1 MLAVTN
7 LRKYFPV
14 EKGFLDKLLTLQ
26 KSFVH
31 AVDDI
36 TFSMNRGDILGLV
49 GESGSGKSTTGRLCL
64 KLIEPTS
71 GKIVFDGVD
80 LAGLGGEELRRFRR
94 NMQLIFQDPTASLC
108 PRIKVGDA
116 IKHALSFQGIGA
128 PSEQTERTRAI
139 LERVGLKPWSNFYDR
154 FPHQLSGGQRQ
165 RVVIARALVLNPK
178 FVVADEPIAMVDV
191 SVRAQILELM
201 LELKKEFDLTYLF
214 ITHDLAMANYM
225 CHSIAI
231 MYLGKIVETGPK
243 EKVFGSPLHP
253 YTLAL
258 LSSIPVP
265 DPKVKLERA
274 IPKGEIPSAINPP
287 KGCRFHPR
295 CPYAQSVC
303 SEREP
308 QLKEIRPISRLRASF
323 LEASGL
329 SPT

>member
-1 MLAVTN
+1 LSSMLEVTN
-7 LRKYFPV
+7 LKKYFPV
-14 EKGFLDKLLTLQ
+14 EKSFLDKLVTSQ

-36 TFSMNRGDILGLV
+36 SFSMDRGDILGLV
-49 GESGSGKSTTGRLCL
+49 GESGSGKSTTGRICL

-71 GKIVFDGVD
+71 GKIVFDGVE
-80 LAGLGGEELRRFRR
+80 LSKLRGEELRRFRR
-94 NMQLIFQDPTASLC
+94 NMQMIFQDPTASLS
-108 PRIKVGDA
+108 PRIKVGEA
-116 IKHALSFQGIGA
+116 IRHALSFQGEGKLSDQI
-128 PSEQTERTRAI
+128 ERTRAM
-139 LERVGLKPWSNFYDR
+139 LERVGLKPWSSFYDR
-154 FPHQLSGGQRQ
+154 YPHQLSGGQRQ

-225 CHSIAI
+225 CRTIAI
-231 MYLGKIVETGPK
+231 MYLGKIVEMGPK
-243 EKVFGSPLHP
+243 EKVFGNSLHP

-265 DPKVKLERA
+265 DPKVKLERI
-274 IPKGEIPSAINPP
+274 IPKGEIPSPINPP

-295 CPYAQSVC
+295 CPYAQAVCGQDETQLQEIEKDHYVACHRSV
-303 SEREP
+303 
-308 QLKEIRPISRLRASF
+308 
-323 LEASGL
+323 
-329 SPT
+329 

>member
-1 MLAVTN
+1 MDNLLTVTN
-7 LRKYFPV
+7 LKKYFPV
-14 EKGFLDKLLTLQ
+14 EKGFLDRLLTTQ

-31 AVDDI
+31 AVDDVS
-36 TFSMNRGDILGLV
+36 FSVNRGDILGLV

-64 KLIEPTS
+64 KLIEPTTGS
-71 GKIVFDGVD
+71 IIFEGVD
-80 LAGLGGEELRRFRR
+80 LAKLRGEDLRRFRK
-94 NMQLIFQDPTASLC
+94 NMQLIFQDPMSSLS
-108 PRIKVGDA
+108 PRIRIGDA
-116 IKHALSFQGIGA
+116 VKHALSFQGMGTA
-128 PSEQTERTRAI
+128 NEQTDRTLEI
-139 LERVGLKPWSNFYDR
+139 LERVGLNPWSNFYDR
-154 FPHQLSGGQRQ
+154 YPHQLSGGQRQ

-214 ITHDLAMANYM
+214 ITHDLAMANYV

-231 MYLGKIVETGPK
+231 MYLGKIVETGSK
-243 EKVFGSPLHP
+243 EDVFGRPLHP

-265 DPKVKLERA
+265 DPKAKLERI
-274 IPKGEIPSAINPP
+274 IPKGEIPSPINPP

-295 CPYAQSVC
+295 CPYAENIC

-308 QLKEIRPISRLRASF
+308 QLEEIKPQRYAACFFPRNI
-323 LEASGL
+323 
-329 SPT
+329 

>member
-1 MLAVTN
+1 LENFLTVTN
-7 LRKYFPV
+7 LKKYFPV
-14 EKGFLDKLLTLQ
+14 EKGFLDRLLTTQ

-31 AVDDI
+31 AVDDVS
-36 TFSMNRGDILGLV
+36 FSVNRGDILGLV

-64 KLIEPTS
+64 KLVEPTS
-71 GKIVFDGVD
+71 GNIIFEGTD
-80 LAGLGGEELRRFRR
+80 LARLHGEELRKFRK
-94 NMQLIFQDPTASLC
+94 NMQLIFQDPMSSLS
-108 PRIKVGDA
+108 PRIRIGDA
-116 IKHALSFQGIGA
+116 VKHALSFQAVGTA
-128 PSEQTERTRAI
+128 NEQTERTRAI

-154 FPHQLSGGQRQ
+154 YPHQLSGGQRQ

-214 ITHDLAMANYM
+214 ITHDLAMANYV

-231 MYLGKIVETGPK
+231 MYLGKIVETGSK
-243 EKVFGSPLHP
+243 EDVFGRPLHP

-265 DPKVKLERA
+265 DPKAKLQRI
-274 IPKGEIPSAINPP
+274 IPKGEIPSPINPP

-295 CPYAQSVC
+295 CPYAQELC

-308 QLKEIRPISRLRASF
+308 QLEETKPHRFAACFFPRDI
-323 LEASGL
+323 
-329 SPT
+329 

>member
-1 MLAVTN
+1 MDNLLTVTN
-7 LRKYFPV
+7 LKKYFPV
-14 EKGFLDKLLTLQ
+14 EKGFLDRLLTSQ

-31 AVDDI
+31 AVDDVS
-36 TFSMNRGDILGLV
+36 FSVNRGDILGLV

-64 KLIEPTS
+64 KLIEPTTGS
-71 GKIVFDGVD
+71 IMFEGVD
-80 LAGLGGEELRRFRR
+80 LAKLHGEDLRRFRK
-94 NMQLIFQDPTASLC
+94 NMQLIFQDPMSSLS
-108 PRIKVGDA
+108 PRIRVGDA
-116 IKHALSFQGIGA
+116 VKHALSFQGVGTA
-128 PSEQTERTRAI
+128 SEQTERTRAI

-154 FPHQLSGGQRQ
+154 YPHQLSGGQRQ

-214 ITHDLAMANYM
+214 ITHDLAMANYV

-231 MYLGKIVETGPK
+231 MYLGKIVETGSK
-243 EKVFGSPLHP
+243 EDVFGRPLHP

-265 DPKVKLERA
+265 DPKAKLERI
-274 IPKGEIPSAINPP
+274 IPKGEIPSPINPP

-295 CPYAQSVC
+295 CPYAQNIC

-308 QLKEIRPISRLRASF
+308 QLEEIKPQRYAACFFPRHS
-323 LEASGL
+323 
-329 SPT
+329 

>member
-1 MLAVTN
+1 LGNLLTVTN
-7 LRKYFPV
+7 LKKYFPV
-14 EKGFLDKLLTLQ
+14 EKGFLDRLLTSQ

-31 AVDDI
+31 AVDDVS
-36 TFSMNRGDILGLV
+36 FSVNRGDILGLV

-64 KLIEPTS
+64 KLIEPTTGS
-71 GKIVFDGVD
+71 IMFEGTD
-80 LAGLGGEELRRFRR
+80 LAKLHGEDLRRFRK
-94 NMQLIFQDPTASLC
+94 NMQLIFQDPMSSLS
-108 PRIKVGDA
+108 PRIRVGDA
-116 IKHALSFQGIGA
+116 VKHALSFQGVGTA
-128 PSEQTERTRAI
+128 SEQTERTRAI

-154 FPHQLSGGQRQ
+154 YPHQLSGGQRQ

-214 ITHDLAMANYM
+214 ITHDLAMANYV
-225 CHSIAI
+225 CHSITI
-231 MYLGKIVETGPK
+231 MYLGKIVEAGSK
-243 EKVFGSPLHP
+243 EDVFGRPLHP

-265 DPKVKLERA
+265 DPKAKLHRI
-274 IPKGEIPSAINPP
+274 IPKGEIPSPINPP

-295 CPYAQSVC
+295 CPYAQNIC

-308 QLKEIRPISRLRASF
+308 QLEEIKPQRYAACFFPRHS
-323 LEASGL
+323 
-329 SPT
+329 

>member
-1 MLAVTN
+1 LDNLLTVTN
-7 LRKYFPV
+7 LKKYFPV
-14 EKGFLDKLLTLQ
+14 EKGFLDRLLTSQ

-31 AVDDI
+31 AVDDV
-36 TFSMNRGDILGLV
+36 SLSVNRGDILGLV

-64 KLIEPTS
+64 KLIEPTTGS
-71 GKIVFDGVD
+71 IMFEGTD
-80 LAGLGGEELRRFRR
+80 LAKLHGEDLRRFRK
-94 NMQLIFQDPTASLC
+94 NMQLIFQDPMSSLS
-108 PRIKVGDA
+108 PRIRIGDA
-116 IKHALSFQGIGA
+116 VKHALSFQGVGTA
-128 PSEQTERTRAI
+128 NEQTERTRAI

-154 FPHQLSGGQRQ
+154 YPHQLSGGQRQ

-214 ITHDLAMANYM
+214 ITHDLAMANYV

-231 MYLGKIVETGPK
+231 MYLGKIVEAGSK
-243 EKVFGSPLHP
+243 EDVFGRPLHP

-265 DPKVKLERA
+265 DPKAKLQRI
-274 IPKGEIPSAINPP
+274 IPKGEIPSPINPP

-295 CPYAQSVC
+295 CPYAQDIC

-308 QLKEIRPISRLRASF
+308 QLEEIKPQRYAACFFPRNS
-323 LEASGL
+323 
-329 SPT
+329 

>member
-1 MLAVTN
+1 LDNLLTVTN
-7 LRKYFPV
+7 LKKYFPV
-14 EKGFLDKLLTLQ
+14 EKGFLDRLLTSQ

-31 AVDDI
+31 AVDDVS
-36 TFSMNRGDILGLV
+36 FSVNRGDILGLV

-71 GKIVFDGVD
+71 GSILFEGVD
-80 LAGLGGEELRRFRR
+80 LAKLHGEELRRFRK
-94 NMQLIFQDPTASLC
+94 NMQLIFQDPMSSLS
-108 PRIKVGDA
+108 PRIKIGDA
-116 IKHALSFQGIGA
+116 IRHALSFQGVGTA
-128 PSEQTERTRAI
+128 SEQTERTRAI

-154 FPHQLSGGQRQ
+154 YPHQLSGGQRQ

-214 ITHDLAMANYM
+214 ITHDLAMANYV

-231 MYLGKIVETGPK
+231 MYLGRIVETGSK
-243 EKVFGSPLHP
+243 EDVFGRPLHP

-265 DPKVKLERA
+265 DPKAKLERI
-274 IPKGEIPSAINPP
+274 IPKGEIPSPINPP

-295 CPYAQSVC
+295 CPYAQAIC

-308 QLKEIRPISRLRASF
+308 QLEETEPSHMVACFFPR
-323 LEASGL
+323 
-329 SPT
+329 T

>member
-1 MLAVTN
+1 LDNLLKVTN
-7 LRKYFPV
+7 LKKYFPV
-14 EKGFLDKLLTLQ
+14 EKGFLDRLLTSQ
-26 KSFVH
+26 KNFVH
-31 AVDDI
+31 AVDDVS
-36 TFSMNRGDILGLV
+36 FSVNRGDILGLV

-64 KLIEPTS
+64 KLVEPTS
-71 GKIVFDGVD
+71 GSILFERVD
-80 LAGLGGEELRRFRR
+80 VAKLHGEELRRFRK
-94 NMQLIFQDPTASLC
+94 NMQLIFQDPMSSLS
-108 PRIKVGDA
+108 PRIKLGDA
-116 IKHALSFQGIGA
+116 IRHALSFQGVGTA
-128 PSEQTERTRAI
+128 SEQTERTRAI

-154 FPHQLSGGQRQ
+154 YPHQLSGGQRQ

-214 ITHDLAMANYM
+214 ITHDLAMANYV

-231 MYLGKIVETGPK
+231 MYLGKIVETGSK
-243 EKVFGSPLHP
+243 EDVFGRPLHP

-265 DPKVKLERA
+265 DPKAQLERI
-274 IPKGEIPSAINPP
+274 IPKGEIPSPINPP

-295 CPYAQSVC
+295 CPYAQNIC

-308 QLKEIRPISRLRASF
+308 QLEEIKPQRYAACFFPRHS
-323 LEASGL
+323 
-329 SPT
+329 

>member
-1 MLAVTN
+1 LSAILEVTN

-14 EKGFLDKLLTLQ
+14 EKSFLDKLLTSQ

-36 TFSMNRGDILGLV
+36 SFSVNRGDILGLV

-71 GKIVFDGVD
+71 GKIIFEGVD
-80 LAGLGGEELRRFRR
+80 LASLHGDELRRFRR
-94 NMQLIFQDPTASLC
+94 NMQLIFQDPAASLC
-108 PRIKVGDA
+108 PRIRVGDA
-116 IKHALSFQGIGA
+116 IRHALSFQGIG
-128 PSEQTERTRAI
+128 TENEEAKRTRVM
-139 LERVGLKPWSNFYDR
+139 LERVGLKPWNNFYDR
-154 FPHQLSGGQRQ
+154 FPHELSGGQRQ

-201 LELKKEFDLTYLF
+201 VELKKEFDLTYIF
-214 ITHDLAMANYM
+214 ITHDLAMAN
-225 CHSIAI
+225 CICSSIAI

-243 EKVFGSPLHP
+243 EKVFESPLHP

-258 LSSIPVP
+258 MSSIPVP
-265 DPKVKLERA
+265 DPKMKVKHI
-274 IPKGEIPSAINPP
+274 IPKGEIPSPINPP

-295 CPYAQSVC
+295 CPFSQPLCTQKEPELANADGGHSVAC
-303 SEREP
+303 FFPHR
-308 QLKEIRPISRLRASF
+308 
-323 LEASGL
+323 
-329 SPT
+329 

>member
-1 MLAVTN
+1 MDNLLTATN

-14 EKGFLDKLLTLQ
+14 EKGFLDRLLTSQ

-31 AVDDI
+31 AVDDVS
-36 TFSMNRGDILGLV
+36 FSVNRGDILGLV

-71 GKIVFDGVD
+71 GSIMFEGVD
-80 LAGLGGEELRRFRR
+80 LAKLHGEELRRFRK
-94 NMQLIFQDPTASLC
+94 NMQLIFQDAMASLS

-116 IKHALSFQGIGA
+116 IKHALSFQGVGTA
-128 PSEQTERTRAI
+128 SEQTERTRAL

-154 FPHQLSGGQRQ
+154 YPHQLSGGQRQ
-165 RVVIARALVLNPK
+165 RVVIARALVLDPK

-214 ITHDLAMANYM
+214 ITHDLAMANYV

-231 MYLGKIVETGPK
+231 MYLGKIVETGSK
-243 EKVFGSPLHP
+243 EDVFSRPLHP

-265 DPKVKLERA
+265 DPKAKLERI
-274 IPKGEIPSAINPP
+274 IPKGEIPSPINPP
-287 KGCRFHPR
+287 TGCRFHPR
-295 CPYAQSVC
+295 CPYAESIC

-308 QLKEIRPISRLRASF
+308 QLEEIKPHHYAACFFPRHS
-323 LEASGL
+323 
-329 SPT
+329 

>member
-1 MLAVTN
+1 LDNLLTVTN
-7 LRKYFPV
+7 LKKYFPV
-14 EKGFLDKLLTLQ
+14 EKGFLDRLLTSQ

-31 AVDDI
+31 AVDDVS
-36 TFSMNRGDILGLV
+36 FSVNRGDILGLV

-64 KLIEPTS
+64 KLVEPTS
-71 GKIVFDGVD
+71 GSILFERVD
-80 LAGLGGEELRRFRR
+80 VAKLHGEELRRFRK
-94 NMQLIFQDPTASLC
+94 NMQLIFQDPMSSMS
-108 PRIKVGDA
+108 PRIKIGDA
-116 IKHALSFQGIGA
+116 IKHALLFQGVGTA
-128 PSEQTERTRAI
+128 SEQTERTRAI
-139 LERVGLKPWSNFYDR
+139 LERVGLKPWGNFYDR
-154 FPHQLSGGQRQ
+154 YPHQLSGGQRQ

-214 ITHDLAMANYM
+214 ITHDLAMANYV

-231 MYLGKIVETGPK
+231 MYLGKIVETGSK
-243 EKVFGSPLHP
+243 EDVFGRPLHP

-265 DPKVKLERA
+265 DPKAKLERI
-274 IPKGEIPSAINPP
+274 IPKGEIPSPINPP

-295 CPYAQSVC
+295 CPYAQEIC

-308 QLKEIRPISRLRASF
+308 QLEEIKPQRYAACFFPRH
-323 LEASGL
+323 
-329 SPT
+329 T

>member
-1 MLAVTN
+1 MDNLLTVTN
-7 LRKYFPV
+7 LKKYFPV
-14 EKGFLDKLLTLQ
+14 EKGFLDRLLTSQ

-31 AVDDI
+31 AVDDVS
-36 TFSMNRGDILGLV
+36 FSVNRGDILGLV

-64 KLIEPTS
+64 KLIEPTTGS
-71 GKIVFDGVD
+71 IMFEGVD
-80 LAGLGGEELRRFRR
+80 LAKLHGEDLRRFRK
-94 NMQLIFQDPTASLC
+94 NMQLIFQDPMSSLS
-108 PRIKVGDA
+108 PRIRVGDA
-116 IKHALSFQGIGA
+116 VRHALSFQGVGTA
-128 PSEQTERTRAI
+128 SEQTERTRAI

-154 FPHQLSGGQRQ
+154 YPHQLSGGQRQ

-214 ITHDLAMANYM
+214 ITHDLAMANYV

-231 MYLGKIVETGPK
+231 MYLGKIVEAGSK
-243 EKVFGSPLHP
+243 EDVFGRPLHP

-265 DPKVKLERA
+265 DPKAKLQRI
-274 IPKGEIPSAINPP
+274 IPKGEIPSPINPP

-295 CPYAQSVC
+295 CPYAQDIC

-308 QLKEIRPISRLRASF
+308 QLEEIKPQRYAACFFPRHS
-323 LEASGL
+323 
-329 SPT
+329 

>member
-1 MLAVTN
+1 MSSMLEVTN
-7 LRKYFPV
+7 LKKYFPV
-14 EKGFLDKLLTLQ
+14 EKSFLDKLLTSQ

-36 TFSMNRGDILGLV
+36 SFSMDRGDILGLV

-71 GKIVFDGVD
+71 GKIVFDGVETSK
-80 LAGLGGEELRRFRR
+80 LRGEELRRFRR
-94 NMQLIFQDPTASLC
+94 NMQMIFQDPTASLS
-108 PRIKVGDA
+108 PRIKVGEA
-116 IKHALSFQGIGA
+116 IRHALSFQGIGT
-128 PSEQTERTRAI
+128 PSEQIERTRAM
-139 LERVGLKPWSNFYDR
+139 LERVGLKPWSSFYDR
-154 FPHQLSGGQRQ
+154 YPHQLSGGQKQ

-191 SVRAQILELM
+191 SVRAQILQLM

-214 ITHDLAMANYM
+214 ITHDLAMANYV
-225 CHSIAI
+225 CRSIGI

-243 EKVFGSPLHP
+243 EEVFERPLHP

-265 DPKVKLERA
+265 DPKVKLERI
-274 IPKGEIPSAINPP
+274 IPQGEIPSPINPP

-295 CPYAQSVC
+295 CPYAQPIC

-308 QLKEIRPISRLRASF
+308 LLEEIRPNHLAACFFPRS
-323 LEASGL
+323 
-329 SPT
+329 

>member
-1 MLAVTN
+1 LDNFLTVTN
-7 LRKYFPV
+7 LKKYFPV
-14 EKGFLDKLLTLQ
+14 EKGFLDRLLTSQ

-31 AVDDI
+31 AVDDVS
-36 TFSMNRGDILGLV
+36 FSVNRGDILGLV

-64 KLIEPTS
+64 KLIEPTTGS
-71 GKIVFDGVD
+71 IMFEGVD
-80 LAGLGGEELRRFRR
+80 LAKLHGEELRKFRK
-94 NMQLIFQDPTASLC
+94 NMQLIFQDPMASLS
-108 PRIKVGDA
+108 PRIKIGDA
-116 IKHALSFQGIGA
+116 IKHALSFQGVGTT
-128 PSEQTERTRAI
+128 SQQNERTQAI
-139 LERVGLKPWSNFYDR
+139 LERVGLKPWSNFYER
-154 FPHQLSGGQRQ
+154 YPHQLSGGQRQ

-214 ITHDLAMANYM
+214 ITHDLAMANYV

-231 MYLGKIVETGPK
+231 MYLGKIVETGSK
-243 EKVFGSPLHP
+243 EDVFGRPLHP

-265 DPKVKLERA
+265 DPKAKLQRI
-274 IPKGEIPSAINPP
+274 IPKGEIPSPINPP

-295 CPYAQSVC
+295 CPYAQNIC

-308 QLKEIRPISRLRASF
+308 QLDEIKPQRYAACFFPRNS
-323 LEASGL
+323 
-329 SPT
+329 

>member
-1 MLAVTN
+1 MLDNFLTVTN
-7 LRKYFPV
+7 LKKYFPV
-14 EKGFLDKLLTLQ
+14 EKGFLDRLLTSQ

-31 AVDDI
+31 AVDDVS
-36 TFSMNRGDILGLV
+36 FSVNRGDILGLV

-64 KLIEPTS
+64 KLIEPTTGS
-71 GKIVFDGVD
+71 IMFEGVD
-80 LAGLGGEELRRFRR
+80 LAKLHGEDLRRFRK
-94 NMQLIFQDPTASLC
+94 NMQLIFQDPMSSLS
-108 PRIKVGDA
+108 PRIRVGDA
-116 IKHALSFQGIGA
+116 VKHALSFQGVGTA
-128 PSEQTERTRAI
+128 SEQTERTRAI

-154 FPHQLSGGQRQ
+154 YPHQLSGGQRQ

-214 ITHDLAMANYM
+214 ITHDLAMANYV

-231 MYLGKIVETGPK
+231 MYLGKIVETGSK
-243 EKVFGSPLHP
+243 EDVFGRPLHP

-265 DPKVKLERA
+265 DPKAKLQRI
-274 IPKGEIPSAINPP
+274 IPKGEIPSPINPP

-295 CPYAQSVC
+295 CPYAQDIC

-308 QLKEIRPISRLRASF
+308 QLEEIKPQRYAACFFPRNS
-323 LEASGL
+323 
-329 SPT
+329 

>member
-1 MLAVTN
+1 LENLLTVTN
-7 LRKYFPV
+7 LKKYFPV
-14 EKGFLDKLLTLQ
+14 EKGFLDRLLTSQ

-31 AVDDI
+31 AVDDVS
-36 TFSMNRGDILGLV
+36 FSVNRGDILGLV

-71 GKIVFDGVD
+71 GSILFEGVD
-80 LAGLGGEELRRFRR
+80 LAKLHGEELRRFRK
-94 NMQLIFQDPTASLC
+94 NMQLIFQDPMSSLS
-108 PRIKVGDA
+108 PRIKIGDA
-116 IKHALSFQGIGA
+116 IRHALSFQGVGTA
-128 PSEQTERTRAI
+128 SKQTERTRAI

-154 FPHQLSGGQRQ
+154 YPHQLSGGQRQ

-214 ITHDLAMANYM
+214 ITHDLAMANYV

-231 MYLGKIVETGPK
+231 MYLGRIVETGSK
-243 EKVFGSPLHP
+243 EDVFGRPLHP

-265 DPKVKLERA
+265 DPKAKLERI
-274 IPKGEIPSAINPP
+274 IPKGEIPSPINPP

-295 CPYAQSVC
+295 CPCAQAVC

-308 QLKEIRPISRLRASF
+308 QLEETEPSHMVACFFPR
-323 LEASGL
+323 
-329 SPT
+329 T

>member
-1 MLAVTN
+1 MVTN
-7 LRKYFPV
+7 LKKYFPV
-14 EKGFLDKLLTLQ
+14 EKGFLDKLLTSQ

-31 AVDDI
+31 AVDDVS
-36 TFSMNRGDILGLV
+36 FSVNRGDILGLV

-71 GKIVFDGVD
+71 GSILFEGVD
-80 LAGLGGEELRRFRR
+80 LAKLQGEELRRFRK
-94 NMQLIFQDPTASLC
+94 NMQLIFQDPMASLS
-108 PRIKVGDA
+108 PRIKIGDA
-116 IKHALSFQGIGA
+116 IRHALTFQGVGA
-128 PSEQTERTRAI
+128 ASERTERTQAI
-139 LERVGLKPWSNFYDR
+139 LERVGLTPWNNFYDR
-154 FPHQLSGGQRQ
+154 YPHQLSGGQRQ

-214 ITHDLAMANYM
+214 ITHDLAMANYV

-231 MYLGKIVETGPK
+231 MYLGRIVETGSK
-243 EKVFGSPLHP
+243 EDVFGRPLHP

-265 DPKVKLERA
+265 DPKVKLERI
-274 IPKGEIPSAINPP
+274 IPRGEIPSPINPP

-295 CPYAQSVC
+295 CPYAQSIC

-308 QLKEIRPISRLRASF
+308 QLEEIKPQHYAACFFPRHS
-323 LEASGL
+323 
-329 SPT
+329 

>member
-1 MLAVTN
+1 MDNLLKVTN
-7 LRKYFPV
+7 LKKYFPV
-14 EKGFLDKLLTLQ
+14 EKGFLDRLLTSQ

-31 AVDDI
+31 AVDDVS
-36 TFSMNRGDILGLV
+36 FSVNRGDILGLV

-64 KLIEPTS
+64 KLVEPTS
-71 GKIVFDGVD
+71 GSILFENVD
-80 LAGLGGEELRRFRR
+80 VAKLHGEELRRFRK
-94 NMQLIFQDPTASLC
+94 NMQLIFQDPMSSLS
-108 PRIKVGDA
+108 PRIKLGDA
-116 IKHALSFQGIGA
+116 IRHALSFQGVGTA
-128 PSEQTERTRAI
+128 SEQIERTRAI
-139 LERVGLKPWSNFYDR
+139 LERVGLKPWGNFYDR
-154 FPHQLSGGQRQ
+154 YPHQLSGGQRQ

-214 ITHDLAMANYM
+214 ITHDLAMANYV

-231 MYLGKIVETGPK
+231 MYLGKIVETGSK
-243 EKVFGSPLHP
+243 EDVFGRPLHP

-265 DPKVKLERA
+265 DPKAKLERI
-274 IPKGEIPSAINPP
+274 IPKGEIPSPINPP

-295 CPYAQSVC
+295 CPYAQNIC

-308 QLKEIRPISRLRASF
+308 QLDEIKPQRYAACFFPRHS
-323 LEASGL
+323 
-329 SPT
+329 

>member
-1 MLAVTN
+1 LDNLLTVTN
-7 LRKYFPV
+7 LKKYFPV
-14 EKGFLDKLLTLQ
+14 EKGFLDRLLTSQ

-31 AVDDI
+31 AVDDVS
-36 TFSMNRGDILGLV
+36 FSVNRGDILGLV

-64 KLIEPTS
+64 KLIEPTTGS
-71 GKIVFDGVD
+71 IMFEGVD
-80 LAGLGGEELRRFRR
+80 LAKLHGEDLRRFRK
-94 NMQLIFQDPTASLC
+94 NMQLIFQDPMSSLS
-108 PRIKVGDA
+108 PRIRVGDA
-116 IKHALSFQGIGA
+116 VKHALSFQGVGTA
-128 PSEQTERTRAI
+128 SEQTERTRAI

-154 FPHQLSGGQRQ
+154 YPHQLSGGQRQ

-214 ITHDLAMANYM
+214 ITHDLAMANYV

-231 MYLGKIVETGPK
+231 MYLGKIVEAGSK
-243 EKVFGSPLHP
+243 EDVFGRPLHP

-265 DPKVKLERA
+265 DPKAKLHRI
-274 IPKGEIPSAINPP
+274 IPKGEIPSPINPP

-295 CPYAQSVC
+295 CPYAQDIC

-308 QLKEIRPISRLRASF
+308 QLEEIKPQRYAACFFPRHS
-323 LEASGL
+323 
-329 SPT
+329 

>member
-1 MLAVTN
+1 LDNLLKVTN
-7 LRKYFPV
+7 LKKYFPV
-14 EKGFLDKLLTLQ
+14 EKGFLDRLLTSQ
-26 KSFVH
+26 KNFVH
-31 AVDDI
+31 AVDDVS
-36 TFSMNRGDILGLV
+36 FSVNRGDILGLV

-64 KLIEPTS
+64 KLVEPTS
-71 GKIVFDGVD
+71 GSILFERVD
-80 LAGLGGEELRRFRR
+80 VAKLHGEELRRFRK
-94 NMQLIFQDPTASLC
+94 NMQLIFQDPMSSLS
-108 PRIKVGDA
+108 PRIKLGDA
-116 IKHALSFQGIGA
+116 IRHALSFQGVGTA
-128 PSEQTERTRAI
+128 SEQTERTRAI

-154 FPHQLSGGQRQ
+154 YPHQLSGGQRQ

-214 ITHDLAMANYM
+214 ITHDLAMANYV

-231 MYLGKIVETGPK
+231 MYLGKIVETGSK
-243 EKVFGSPLHP
+243 EDVFGRPLHP

-265 DPKVKLERA
+265 DPKAKLERI
-274 IPKGEIPSAINPP
+274 IPKGEIPSPINPP

-295 CPYAQSVC
+295 CPYAQNIC

-308 QLKEIRPISRLRASF
+308 QLEEIKPQRYAACFFPRHS
-323 LEASGL
+323 
-329 SPT
+329 

>member
-1 MLAVTN
+1 MDNFLTVAN
-7 LRKYFPV
+7 LKKYFPV
-14 EKGFLDKLLTLQ
+14 EKGFLDRLLTSQ

-31 AVDDI
+31 AVDDVS
-36 TFSMNRGDILGLV
+36 FSVNRGDILGLV

-64 KLIEPTS
+64 KLIEPTTGS
-71 GKIVFDGVD
+71 IMFEGVD
-80 LAGLGGEELRRFRR
+80 LAKLHGEDLRRFRK
-94 NMQLIFQDPTASLC
+94 NMQLIFQDPMSSLS
-108 PRIKVGDA
+108 PRIRIGDA
-116 IKHALSFQGIGA
+116 VKHALSFQGVGTA
-128 PSEQTERTRAI
+128 TEQTERTRAI

-154 FPHQLSGGQRQ
+154 YPHQLSGGQRQ

-214 ITHDLAMANYM
+214 ITHDLAMANYV

-231 MYLGKIVETGPK
+231 MYLGKIVETGSK
-243 EKVFGSPLHP
+243 EDVFGRPLHP

-265 DPKVKLERA
+265 DPKAKLERI
-274 IPKGEIPSAINPP
+274 IPKGEIPSPINPP

-295 CPYAQSVC
+295 CPYAQNIC

-308 QLKEIRPISRLRASF
+308 QLEEIKPQRYAACFFPRNI
-323 LEASGL
+323 
-329 SPT
+329 

>member
-1 MLAVTN
+1 MDNLLTVTN
-7 LRKYFPV
+7 LKKYFPV
-14 EKGFLDKLLTLQ
+14 EKGFLDRLLTSQ

-31 AVDDI
+31 AVDDVS
-36 TFSMNRGDILGLV
+36 FSVNRGDILGLV

-64 KLIEPTS
+64 KLIEPTTGS
-71 GKIVFDGVD
+71 IMFEGVD
-80 LAGLGGEELRRFRR
+80 LAKLHGEDLRRFRK
-94 NMQLIFQDPTASLC
+94 NMQLIFQDPMSSLS
-108 PRIKVGDA
+108 PRIRVGDA
-116 IKHALSFQGIGA
+116 VKHALSFQGVGTA
-128 PSEQTERTRAI
+128 SEQTERTRAI

-154 FPHQLSGGQRQ
+154 YPHQLSGGQRQ

-214 ITHDLAMANYM
+214 ITHDLAMANYV

-231 MYLGKIVETGPK
+231 MYLGKIVEAGSK
-243 EKVFGSPLHP
+243 EDVFGRPLHP

-265 DPKVKLERA
+265 DPKAKLHRI
-274 IPKGEIPSAINPP
+274 IPKGEIPSPINPP

-295 CPYAQSVC
+295 CPYAQDIC

-308 QLKEIRPISRLRASF
+308 QLDEIKPQRYAACFFPRHS
-323 LEASGL
+323 
-329 SPT
+329 